1 MIRAMQGAA
10 QDDGALSLI
19 NPAEWDAFAL
29 ELVESAPGIMRD
41 AFQVLATQ
49 AQRNRFAIMIAAAG
63 TAGALAASEPAA
75 EVAHKFFFGNG
86 MFGGEKSGDNNDG
99 DDEPSKTSKSE
110 SSSTSMCDPSGT
122 VDENSV
128 RIRVAYNDSLLA

>member
-10 QDDGALSLI
+10 QDEGALALI
-19 NPAEWDAFAL
+19 NPADWDAFAL
-29 ELVESAPGIMRD
+29 ELSERAPEIMRA

-63 TAGALAASEPAA
+63 TAGALAAEPVA

-86 MFGGEKSGDNNDG
+86 KFGGDKSGDDA
-99 DDEPSKTSKSE
+99 PSTTPKPE

-128 RIRVAYNDSLLA
+128 RILVP